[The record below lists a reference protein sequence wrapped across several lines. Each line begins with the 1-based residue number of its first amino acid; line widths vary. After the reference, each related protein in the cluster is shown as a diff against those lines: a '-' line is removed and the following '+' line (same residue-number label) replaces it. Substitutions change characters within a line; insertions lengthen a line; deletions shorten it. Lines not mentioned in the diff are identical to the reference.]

1 MVGMARSG
9 ENRKMKPGD
18 LVSIGSDYYTG
29 NKLGVQSGVL
39 VQPVESNVVWGSEPD
54 APQLWEVLVEGKIR
68 RIWDTFLGKD
78 V

>member
-1 MVGMARSG
+1 
-9 ENRKMKPGD
+9 MKPGD

-29 NKLGVQSGVL
+29 NKLPFPPGVL
-39 VQPVESNVVWGSEPD
+39 VQPVESNVVWDSEPD

-68 RIWDTFLGKD
+68 RIWDTFLGKG